1 LSKGRVGIDPAFRVC
16 WLDTPQSVP
25 IRVAGFERM
34 FEDRVVS
41 LATTASP
48 ETRFDRV
55 SELQSR
61 IRGMEVTK
69 LDSRAVPTHQALAGV
84 LPGGTLREG
93 TVVQAVGSTSLLM
106 SLLAGPSAAGRWTA
120 VVGLP
125 DFGVEAA
132 ARFGISLDR
141 LVLVPDPGRQWLS
154 VTAALA
160 DVIPVIA
167 VAPVG
172 RLSPAETSRF
182 TARLR
187 QRGGVLIAA
196 GDWPGADTVLEVGE
210 SDWNGLDL
218 GHGALVER
226 EVVVRTAGR
235 GGLGRAVATRL
246 RLPDR
251 AFGVSVPVPVSV
263 PVSVPAPEPA
273 SDGSVTHVDFRRA
286 G

>member
-1 LSKGRVGIDPAFRVC
+1 MSL
-16 WLDTPQSVP
+16 
-25 IRVAGFERM
+25 VA
-34 FEDRVVS
+34 
-41 LATTASP
+41 AASP
-48 ETRFDRV
+48 DTRFDRV
-55 SELQSR
+55 GELQSR
-61 IRGMEVTK
+61 IRGMEARK
-69 LDSRAVPTHQALAGV
+69 LDAKSVPTHPALAAV
-84 LPGGTLREG
+84 LPGRSLREG

-132 ARFGISLDR
+132 ARFGIALER
-141 LVLVPDPGRQWLS
+141 LVLVPDPGRQWLT

-160 DVIPVIA
+160 DVIPVVA
-167 VAPVG
+167 VQPIG

-196 GDWPGADTVLEVGE
+196 GEWPGADTVLEVGE
-210 SDWNGLDL
+210 SGWSGLEL
-218 GHGALVER
+218 GHGALTER

-235 GGLGRAVATRL
+235 GGLGRPAHARL
-246 RLPDR
+246 RLPDLSRGASVAPDR
-251 AFGVSVPVPVSV
+251 A
-263 PVSVPAPEPA
+263 PAERPA
-273 SDGSVTHVDFRRA
+273 APAADLASAGEVAHVDFRRA